1 MHPLY
6 IKSISTLP
14 ILFVLFFPFCQ
25 GNASFFCKAQNIQK
39 HTTELNYM
47 FVLTHKLH
55 REFKV
60 NCFPFFCFIALFVS
74 EDRKALNR
82 DICYLFALLWQDAGG
97 KKTEQCSFFYFF
109 LWFLHPKKPKK
120 KGCCSLWT
128 KLNKTFD
135 AWSKCGWIYTLHL
148 LSLTYFWGFAV

>member
-25 GNASFFCKAQNIQK
+25 GNVSFFCKAQNIQK

-97 KKTEQCSFFYFF
+97 KKLSSVQNLFF
-109 LWFLHPKKPKK
+109 PIDEETKE
-120 KGCCSLWT
+120 GCCSLWT
-128 KLNKTFD
+128 KLNKTLMPD
-135 AWSKCGWIYTLHL
+135 LNVDEYIHYIY
-148 LSLTYFWGFAV
+148 